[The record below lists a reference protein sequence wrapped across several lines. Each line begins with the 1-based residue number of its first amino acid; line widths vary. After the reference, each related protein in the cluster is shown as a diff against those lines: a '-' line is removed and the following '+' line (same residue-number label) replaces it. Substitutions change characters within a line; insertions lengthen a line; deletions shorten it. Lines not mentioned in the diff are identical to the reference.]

1 MGIRSQ
7 FLAFA
12 TAFGLAACGGS
23 DAPPLSQ
30 SASPSVQTGAVTLAI
45 TDGPME
51 EARALVLHVTHIEFG
66 HVDGQITRLEPQGG
80 PVTLDMMQL
89 QNGVTHNLLERA
101 NIPAGDYDW
110 MHLAIDPDSSYIE
123 LQTGAHHPLQLDDPN
138 GLRVHESFAVHASQ
152 HAEFILD
159 FDLRL
164 GVQHHQMG
172 GMMGEQYELHPAF
185 RFMRMEDT
193 GGLMGI
199 VDAALV
205 DVNHADCDPA
215 SGGNWAYLFLGEA
228 TQPDDVADSDSDGID
243 GPMAADRV
251 ELDNG
256 TGMYRYHFAY
266 LPAASYRVAFTCS
279 GEWDE
284 AGDDDYPNDPDGR
297 FDFHAFS
304 GPVEVVAGQAREF
317 HIRP

>member
-1 MGIRSQ
+1 MGIRLY

-23 DAPPLSQ
+23 DAPPVSQ
-30 SASPSVQTGAVTLAI
+30 LPDPIDQTATVTLAI

-51 EARALVLHVTHIEFG
+51 EAHAVVLHVTYIEFG
-66 HVDGQITRLEPQGG
+66 HMDGQITRLEPQGG
-80 PVTLDMMQL
+80 PVSLDMMQL

-101 NIPAGDYDW
+101 DLPAGDYDW
-110 MHLAIDPDSSYIE
+110 MHLGIDPDSSYIE
-123 LQTGAHHPLQLDDPN
+123 LQTGAQHPLELDDPN
-138 GLRVHESFAVHASQ
+138 GLRVHEFFAVHDSQ
-152 HAEFILD
+152 HTDFVLD

-164 GVQHHQMG
+164 GVQHHHMG
-172 GMMGEQYELHPAF
+172 GMMGDQYELHSAM
-185 RFMRMEDT
+185 RFMRMEDA

-215 SGGNWAYLFLGEA
+215 SGGNWAYLFPGDA
-228 TQPDDVADSDSDGID
+228 IQPDDVSDSDSDGID

-251 ELDNG
+251 ELDTG

-284 AGDDDYPNDPDGR
+284 AGDDDYPNDPEGR

-304 GPVEVVAGQAREF
+304 GPVDVVAGQVREF